1 MEIARTLP
9 LKHLLRYHEQN
20 YTLLRP
26 HESPPAFHNCS
37 GFLNFD
43 SRFECGN
50 LLCAYQS
57 LSSPVEYHLF
67 MENDTNRFGYNQW
80 FYFSLAGA
88 LPGNTYR
95 FKVLNFVRNYSFSAN
110 RRLSISQACDQ
121 PPFLLRNI
129 RRVGMDGAETRT
141 M

>member
-9 LKHLLRYHEQN
+9 LKHLLRYQEQN

-26 HESPPAFHNCS
+26 HDRPAT
-37 GFLNFD
+37 FLTGSDSLIFD

-57 LSSPVEYHLF
+57 LSSPCEYHLF
-67 MENDTNRFGYNQW
+67 MENDTNRFGYSQW
-80 FYFSLAGA
+80 FYFSLGGA

-95 FKVLNFVRNYSFSAN
+95 FKVVNFVMDYSLSAN
-110 RRLSISQACDQ
+110 QLLSISQACGQ
-121 PPFLLRNI
+121 SPFPSGNI
-129 RRVGMDGAETRT
+129 RRVKTDGAETR
-141 M
+141 